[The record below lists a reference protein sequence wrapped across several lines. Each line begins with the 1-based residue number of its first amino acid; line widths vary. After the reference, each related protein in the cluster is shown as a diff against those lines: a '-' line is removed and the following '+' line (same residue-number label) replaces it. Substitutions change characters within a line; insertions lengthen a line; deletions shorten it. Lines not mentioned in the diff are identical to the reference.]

1 MHAVSL
7 IALNICTFKIGHIAG
22 LFM

>member
-7 IALNICTFKIGHIAG
+7 IALNIFKIGHIAG